1 MESLMVEQDND
12 NELKQNL
19 RAQKK
24 KRAGMLSNI
33 AQLKFGNGL
42 ILKCAFVISIGL
54 SLVIIWGL
62 IKNFYS
68 ISTLK
73 QENEKLQDQIN
84 LLEKHNLQLNTQ
96 IQKNEKAR
104 DDLKMTSSQKNN
116 QVEQLLSEV
125 KNLQNEKDKLEQELE
140 NKKQPVKPTPIR
152 PPINIP
158 LPKVPIIPIP
168 KIPRD
173 PFFPRIPRIP
183 IPIEFPTPIP
193 FHPDF
198 PLYRGLPLLV

>member
-84 LLEKHNLQLNTQ
+84 VLGKHNLQLNTQ

-140 NKKQPVKPTPIR
+140 NKTQPVKPTPIR

-158 LPKVPIIPIP
+158 LPKVPIMPIP
-168 KIPRD
+168 KI
-173 PFFPRIPRIP
+173 PRIPRIP

-193 FHPDF
+193 FRPNF
-198 PLYRGLPLLV
+198 PLYRDLPLLV

>member
-84 LLEKHNLQLNTQ
+84 VLGKHNLQLNTQ

-158 LPKVPIIPIP
+158 LPKVPIMPIP
-168 KIPRD
+168 KI
-173 PFFPRIPRIP
+173 PRIPRIP

-193 FHPDF
+193 FRPNF
-198 PLYRGLPLLV
+198 PLYRDLPLLV

>member
-84 LLEKHNLQLNTQ
+84 VLGKHNLQLNTQ

-168 KIPRD
+168 KIPR
-173 PFFPRIPRIP
+173 IPHIP

-193 FHPDF
+193 FRPNF
-198 PLYRGLPLLV
+198 PLYRDLPLLV